1 MEKVRFGIIGI
12 GNIGTV
18 HARYLLAGTVSDA
31 CLAAVCD
38 NALEKH
44 PAIRQIVGTLP
55 LFSDAQ
61 EMLQSGLI
69 DAVIVATP
77 HLSIPDCRCWQCAT
91 VFILCV
97 KNLRGYIP
105 RRYRR

>member
-38 NALEKH
+38 NAPEKH
-44 PAIRQIVGTLP
+44 PAIRQLVGTLP

-61 EMLQSGLI
+61 ER
-69 DAVIVATP
+69 A
-77 HLSIPDCRCWQCAT
+77 
-91 VFILCV
+91 
-97 KNLRGYIP
+97 
-105 RRYRR
+105 YRRGNCRHAALRASTAFDAGDAQRHPYPV